1 VAYPPLNIDVYGDT
15 QAEAIGAFA
24 EAFDD
29 AWRYLNEG
37 NLSRDAS
44 ELKKAFDKL
53 VATVDQTR

>member
-24 EAFDD
+24 EAFGD
-29 AWRYLNEG
+29 AWQYLNEG